1 MYTPPA
7 TAASPLHDCEHPHS
21 FISLTIVCSLHVQ
34 LSLHRFHSHNS
45 NELLD
50 YLKSLDT
57 HTLSELTASAGD
69 DIIEAMNA
77 FIHRLLDTSDE
88 EDLRRAA
95 SQSKADELA
104 KLLFWYAICPSKIVH
119 GHFQQLQ
126 ACCQLCLLRLTLIVL
141 EP

>member
-1 MYTPPA
+1 MMYTPLA
-7 TAASPLHDCEHPHS
+7 TAARPFQDSEHPHS
-21 FISLTIVCSLHVQ
+21 FISLFIICSLHVQ
-34 LSLHRFHSHNS
+34 VSLHHFHSHNS

-57 HTLSELTASAGD
+57 HTLSELTAGAGD

-104 KLLFWYAICPSKIVH
+104 KLLFWYAKCPSK
-119 GHFQQLQ
+119 
-126 ACCQLCLLRLTLIVL
+126 TLIAF